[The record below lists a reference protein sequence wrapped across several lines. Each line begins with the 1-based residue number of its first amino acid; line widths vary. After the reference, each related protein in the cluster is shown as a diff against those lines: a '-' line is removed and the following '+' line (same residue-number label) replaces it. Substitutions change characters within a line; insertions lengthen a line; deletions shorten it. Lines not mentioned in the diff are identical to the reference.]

1 MNRRTIFTLTGMTL
15 LGLAIGALPQAG
27 FAQSDPFLGT
37 WQLNLAKSKYS
48 PGPAPKSQTVNIQAE
63 GQGHKFTITTADPAG
78 KTATSVVMR
87 TYDGM
92 PHPVA
97 GNPDY
102 DTEAATRA
110 DPYTVI
116 ISRMKGGKLVETI
129 SNIVSADG
137 RTRTFTDTGV
147 DATGRFNDVAVS
159 EKQ

>member
-1 MNRRTIFTLTGMTL
+1 MNRRTIVMLTGTV
-15 LGLAIGALPQAG
+15 LALVIAALPQSV

-63 GQGHKFTITTADPAG
+63 GQGHKTTITITDPAG
-78 KTATSVVMR
+78 KTTTSVVMR

-116 ISRMKGGKLVETI
+116 ISRMKGGKLVEAI
-129 SNIVSADG
+129 SMIVSADG

-147 DATGRFNDVAVS
+147 DATGGFNDVAVS

>member
-1 MNRRTIFTLTGMTL
+1 MNRRIIVMLTGTV
-15 LGLAIGALPQAG
+15 LALVIAALPQSV
-27 FAQSDPFLGT
+27 FAQSDPFLG
-37 WQLNLAKSKYS
+37 
-48 PGPAPKSQTVNIQAE
+48 KSQTVNIQAE
-63 GQGHKFTITTADPAG
+63 GQGHKTTITITDPAG
-78 KTATSVVMR
+78 KTTTSVVMR

-116 ISRMKGGKLVETI
+116 ISRMKGGKLVEAI
-129 SNIVSADG
+129 SMIVSADG

-147 DATGRFNDVAVS
+147 DATGGFNDVAVS